1 MGRMDV
7 PEMRLQGRQVW
18 ARARRTLKASCT
30 LRLTGARGARGGE
43 IDSPAPQSCRADLSS
58 RTRLRLPCVQRTP
71 DNLSSARRQGQRRRI
86 RCLPFCVYG
95 SGCFTDR
102 RGCPLVARALHFRSH
117 FLRYGNASP
126 VEVFR
131 QKRRERTA
139 PPTVVVAVVQAIGA
153 HMVAFGRSGFSNWLA
168 MTC

>member
-1 MGRMDV
+1 VGRMDV

-102 RGCPLVARALHFRSH
+102 RGCPLVAPVLSISGPIFFGTETLLPLKCSDRRDAKG
-117 FLRYGNASP
+117 LRLQLWLLP
-126 VEVFR
+126 WCR
-131 QKRRERTA
+131 QLARTWSLSAA
-139 PPTVVVAVVQAIGA
+139 PDFPTGW
-153 HMVAFGRSGFSNWLA
+153 R
-168 MTC
+168 